1 MVSTYEKLVFE
12 MDRGLT
18 VYFVKKK
25 TSKDSSAR
33 VERGF
38 DESFVSK
45 KVSCFK
51 PALVSI
57 PHFFS
62 TPPNFRQ
69 KSKVETDFETH
80 CHFQYLWGIGVGWT
94 RF

>member
-25 TSKDSSAR
+25 TSRDSSAR

-38 DESFVSK
+38 DESFASK
-45 KVSCFK
+45 KVFLLQACF
-51 PALVSI
+51 SI
-57 PHFFS
+57 NTSLFFDA
-62 TPPNFRQ
+62 T
-69 KSKVETDFETH
+69 
-80 CHFQYLWGIGVGWT
+80 
-94 RF
+94 